1 MDHLDGSS
9 KGRVTGDMY
18 EWRAGLDPHSND
30 RSSIRDYGAA
40 VTMHSMGNMGILPNM
55 GEWHTHND
63 LF

>member
-9 KGRVTGDMY
+9 KGRVTGDM
-18 EWRAGLDPHSND
+18 LDPHSND

-40 VTMHSMGNMGILPNM
+40 VSMNSMGNMVILPNM
-55 GEWHTHND
+55 GEWHADND